1 MDVDAGE
8 RRPHRRRR
16 GSHAAARRHAR
27 PTPAGSV
34 AGRDPAMKKPP
45 ELYVIREA
53 EIPATSNVRH
63 ISGIRSHG
71 PADPHSVGRPWPSQH
86 AWRNLVRSLIKKPT
100 P

>member
-1 MDVDAGE
+1 M
-8 RRPHRRRR
+8 R
-16 GSHAAARRHAR
+16 
-27 PTPAGSV
+27 
-34 AGRDPAMKKPP
+34 KPP

-53 EIPATSNVRH
+53 EIPAASNVRH

-86 AWRNLVRSLIKKPT
+86 AWRNLVRSLTKKPT